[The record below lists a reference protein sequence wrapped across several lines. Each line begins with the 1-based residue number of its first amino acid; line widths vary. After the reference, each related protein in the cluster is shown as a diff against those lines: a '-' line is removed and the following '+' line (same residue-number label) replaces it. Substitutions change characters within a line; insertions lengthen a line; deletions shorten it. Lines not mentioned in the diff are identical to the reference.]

1 MAQIIDDIV
10 GETYLRGTAKGGTD
24 NAVISRIYATMDTEN
39 KWKIQRSINKAVQ
52 ALKVVLGE
60 YLNSGTHSSDNNVIE
75 ETSAHTFVMDMPDN
89 FNDAVTPTITAS
101 AHDYIVN
108 TTIGDWYV
116 TTNTEDAKDAYQ
128 LAADA
133 LATLRIA
140 SSLRR
145 RPERPE

>member
-39 KWKIQRSINKAVQ
+39 KWKIQRSVNKAVQ
-52 ALKVVLGE
+52 ALKVALGE
-60 YLNSGTHSSDNNVIE
+60 YLSSGMSSDNKVIE
-75 ETSAHTFVMDMPDN
+75 ETSAHTLVLDMPDN
-89 FNDAVTPTITAS
+89 FNDAATPTITAS

-108 TTIGDWYV
+108 TAIGDWYV
-116 TTNTEDAKDAYQ
+116 TTNPEDAKDAYQ

-145 RPERPE
+145 RPKRPE